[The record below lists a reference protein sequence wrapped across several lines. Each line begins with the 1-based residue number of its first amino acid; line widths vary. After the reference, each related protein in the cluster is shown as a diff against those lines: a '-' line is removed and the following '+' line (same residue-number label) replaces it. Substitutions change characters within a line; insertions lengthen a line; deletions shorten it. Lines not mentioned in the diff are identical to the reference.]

1 MPEKILI
8 VDDSPA
14 NIRILSESL
23 ERAGHEILVAA
34 DAESGLHIAGLAKPA
49 LILLDIMMP
58 GQDGLSIC
66 RELKNNERTR
76 QIPIIF
82 ITAKQETESLLTGF
96 QAGAVDYIQK
106 PFSVEEVLARIANHL
121 QIGRLTRELLARN
134 QELELAIARR
144 EEAEEARR
152 DADERLSRF
161 SAHEELRWGVAG
173 FIGQS
178 RTLQKILKEIERLNR
193 FSNTSVLVQGESGT
207 GKELVARAIHHQSSR
222 VNAPFVAVNCV
233 AIPAELAESM
243 LFGHVR
249 GAFTGAT
256 GDRKG
261 WFEVANGGT
270 MFLDE
275 IGDMP
280 IALQGKLLRVL
291 EDHQIV
297 PVGGCRPISIDVRII
312 AATNAELSAK
322 IQSGAFRQDLFFRL
336 ARYIVTMP
344 PLRERRDDIPLLV
357 EHFLRLFATEM
368 GMIPPVLEPA
378 ALELF
383 SAYSFPGNVREL
395 KNVIERALIESG
407 GNSIQPR
414 HIHLLQAVPRRQ
426 PAAETHSKTT
436 TDDLPLNLD
445 EVEQLLIQRALD
457 QTGGN
462 IAEAA
467 RLLGVNRS
475 RIYRRFSQP
484 GIE

>member
-1 MPEKILI
+1 MPGKILI
-8 VDDSPA
+8 VDYSPA
-14 NIRILSESL
+14 NIRMLSESL
-23 ERAGHEILVAA
+23 EREGHEILVAA

-66 RELKNNERTR
+66 RELKNNERTS

-82 ITAKQETESLLTGF
+82 ITAKQETESLLIGF
-96 QAGAVDYIQK
+96 RAGAVDYIQK
-106 PFSVEEVLARIANHL
+106 PFSIEEVLARIATHL

-152 DADERLSRF
+152 NADERLSRL
-161 SAHEELRWGVAG
+161 SAHEELRWGLAG

-193 FSNTSVLVQGESGT
+193 FSNTSVLVQAESGT
-207 GKELVARAIHHQSSR
+207 GKELVARAIHHQSPR
-222 VNAPFVAVNCV
+222 AAAPFVAVNCV
-233 AIPAELAESM
+233 AIPVELAESM

-280 IALQGKLLRVL
+280 SLQGKLLRVL

-312 AATNAELSAK
+312 AATNAELSDK
-322 IQSGAFRQDLFFRL
+322 IQRGAFRQDLFFRL

-344 PLRERRDDIPLLV
+344 PLREPRDDIPLLV
-357 EHFLRLFATEM
+357 EHFLRLFAAEM
-368 GMIPPVLEPA
+368 GMISSALEPA
-378 ALELF
+378 ALELLL
-383 SAYSFPGNVREL
+383 AYSFPGNVREL
-395 KNVIERALIESG
+395 KNVIERALIESSG
-407 GNSIQPR
+407 STIQAR
-414 HIHLLQAVPRRQ
+414 HRQ
-426 PAAETHSKTT
+426 IYETSEPEF
-436 TDDLPLNLD
+436 LCN
-445 EVEQLLIQRALD
+445 V
-457 QTGGN
+457 
-462 IAEAA
+462 
-467 RLLGVNRS
+467 
-475 RIYRRFSQP
+475 
-484 GIE
+484 